1 MSGSRKAPEHAPQTA
16 FETRDNEL
24 LVGGTPVSGLAQRAG
39 DRAFYAYDGAIMTRN
54 VERLRAQLPPRI
66 SLHYAMKA
74 NPMPAVV
81 KHLAGLTHGLDVASA
96 AELRVA
102 LATGINPRD
111 ISFAGPGK
119 SAEDLETAV
128 EAGVIIVLES
138 PTEAQRVMELARQ
151 RGDRVPVALRV
162 NPDFQLKASGMKMGG
177 GSQPFGTDA
186 EVIPDVLATLDNN
199 VLEVLG
205 FHIFWGS
212 QNLRPEGI
220 MEAHG
225 KTLALAAR
233 LAPSLPGPLRW
244 LNIGGGLGVP
254 YFPGETPLNVA
265 PIMEAL
271 ADTLAEYGDL
281 LADTEVVME
290 LGRYLVAEAG
300 LYVCRVTDR
309 KESRG
314 TTYLVTNGGLHHYLS
329 VTGNFGQVIRKNYP
343 VCVANRVESESKE
356 PVTVVGP
363 LCTPLDLIAQNMTLP
378 PAGIGDLIAVYM
390 SGAYGYTASPHH
402 FLSHPEPVELFLP
415 GS

>member
-1 MSGSRKAPEHAPQTA
+1 MSGDRKAPEHAPQTA
-16 FETRDNEL
+16 FETRNNEL
-24 LVGGTPVSGLAQRAG
+24 LVGGVSVSELAQRAG

-54 VERLRAQLPPRI
+54 VERLRDKLPSRI

-81 KHLAGLTHGLDVASA
+81 NHLAGLTNGLDVASA

-119 SAEDLETAV
+119 STEDLETAV

-138 PTEAQRVMELARQ
+138 PTEAERVTALARQ
-151 RGDRVPVALRV
+151 QGRKVPVALRV
-162 NPDFQLKASGMKMGG
+162 NPDFLLKASGMKMGG

-186 EVIPDVLATLDNN
+186 EEIPEFLATLDSDA
-199 VLEVLG
+199 LDILG

-225 KTLALAAR
+225 KTLELAAR

-254 YFPGETPLNVA
+254 YFPGETPLDVA
-265 PIMEAL
+265 PIMAAL
-271 ADTLAEYGDL
+271 AETLDRYGDL

-300 LYVCRVTDR
+300 LYLCRVTDR
-309 KESRG
+309 KVSRG

-343 VCVANRVESESKE
+343 VCIANRVESDDLE

-378 PAGIGDLIAVYM
+378 TAGIGDLIAVYM

-402 FLSHPEPVELFLP
+402 FLSHPEPLEFFL
-415 GS
+415 

>member
-1 MSGSRKAPEHAPQTA
+1 MSGDRKAPEHAPQTA
-16 FETRDNEL
+16 FETRNNEL
-24 LVGGTPVSGLAQRAG
+24 LVGGVSVSELAQRAG

-54 VERLRAQLPPRI
+54 VERLRDKLPSRI

-81 KHLAGLTHGLDVASA
+81 NHLAGLTNGLDVASA

-119 SAEDLETAV
+119 STEDLETAV

-138 PTEAQRVMELARQ
+138 PTEAERVTALARQ
-151 RGDRVPVALRV
+151 QGRKVPVALRV
-162 NPDFQLKASGMKMGG
+162 NPDFLLKASGMKMGG

-186 EVIPDVLATLDNN
+186 EEIPEFLATLDSDA
-199 VLEVLG
+199 LDILG

-225 KTLALAAR
+225 KTLELAAR

-254 YFPGETPLNVA
+254 YFPGETPLDVA
-265 PIMEAL
+265 PIMAAL
-271 ADTLAEYGDL
+271 AETLDQYGDL

-300 LYVCRVTDR
+300 LYLCRVTDR
-309 KESRG
+309 KVSRG

-343 VCVANRVESESKE
+343 VCIANRVESDDLE

-378 PAGIGDLIAVYM
+378 TAGIGDLIAVYM

-402 FLSHPEPVELFLP
+402 FLSHPEPLEFFL
-415 GS
+415 